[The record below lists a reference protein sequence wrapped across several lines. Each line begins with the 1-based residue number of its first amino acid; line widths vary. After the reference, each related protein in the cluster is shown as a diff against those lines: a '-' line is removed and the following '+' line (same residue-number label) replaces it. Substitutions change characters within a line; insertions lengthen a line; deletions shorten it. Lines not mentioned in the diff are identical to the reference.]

1 MKGEVIM
8 IVINGKTY
16 QLVDEHKDG
25 WNPEAFKERY
35 SDVLDRYDYIVGDW
49 GYSQLRLKG
58 FFKENSSKANKDTNI
73 ISLQD
78 YINEYCNF
86 GCAYF
91 VIERSHNPNQ
101 TDDPHTDL
109 STEYEEETTE

>member
-1 MKGEVIM
+1 M
-8 IVINGKTY
+8 IQINDKTY
-16 QLVDEHKDG
+16 ELTFEHKDG
-25 WNPEAFKERY
+25 WNPDAFKERY

-91 VIERSHNPNQ
+91 VIERSHNPDQ
-101 TDDPHTDL
+101 VEERQLAVPIEDDP
-109 STEYEEETTE
+109 SE